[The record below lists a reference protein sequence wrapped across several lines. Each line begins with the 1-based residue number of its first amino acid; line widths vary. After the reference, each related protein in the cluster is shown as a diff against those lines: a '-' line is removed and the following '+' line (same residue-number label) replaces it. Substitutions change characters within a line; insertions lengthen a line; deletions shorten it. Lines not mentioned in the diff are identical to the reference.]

1 MVEDSCPGNDGG
13 WRGGAEPHTCQMIC
27 HYRGV
32 STQLSPPNH
41 PSYPLSHPPKLYSGP
56 PKTPPAFLRQLRFHS
71 QHCYPICPSFLHST
85 LRENVPCERHITVSA
100 LCRICVL
107 MPQYVSY
114 TIHVYVRAKRFVS
127 IQTANQRRR
136 ILPAEN
142 MWIGPCCG
150 SETKPPQTSQTQR
163 TLTGILYLSTAVF
176 HHHRS

>member
-1 MVEDSCPGNDGG
+1 
-13 WRGGAEPHTCQMIC
+13 MIC

-127 IQTANQRRR
+127 IQTANQQRICELVHAVVQKQNPRRQVKHR
-136 ILPAEN
+136 GL
-142 MWIGPCCG
+142 
-150 SETKPPQTSQTQR
+150 SQVYYICQQQSFIT
-163 TLTGILYLSTAVF
+163 TG
-176 HHHRS
+176 HRSHSFPLNAASSGMCECVRQILSH